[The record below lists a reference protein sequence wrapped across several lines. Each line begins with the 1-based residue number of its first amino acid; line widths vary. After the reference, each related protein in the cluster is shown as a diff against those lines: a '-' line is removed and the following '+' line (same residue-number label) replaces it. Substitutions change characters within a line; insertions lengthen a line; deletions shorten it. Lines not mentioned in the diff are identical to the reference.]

1 MMNEELKKQLRN
13 RRICV
18 VIPTYNNDKTIKT
31 VVEKCLLYCDECH
44 CRYRWVYGP
53 YY

>member
-18 VIPTYNNDKTIKT
+18 VIPTYNNDIG
-31 VVEKCLLYCDECH
+31 VSHL
-44 CRYRWVYGP
+44 
-53 YY
+53 

>member
-18 VIPTYNNDKTIKT
+18 VIPTYNNDKTIKDSSGE
-31 VVEKCLLYCDECH
+31 VSALL
-44 CRYRWVYGP
+44 
-53 YY
+53 